1 MNVKHPM
8 DVLHSFSI
16 QNIFYDKVDLKLF
29 YFRVA
34 IYLVNEYKFKVNNK
48 QNRRKG
54 EEKK

>member
-1 MNVKHPM
+1 MNVKHPT

-16 QNIFYDKVDLKLF
+16 QNIFYDKVDFKLF